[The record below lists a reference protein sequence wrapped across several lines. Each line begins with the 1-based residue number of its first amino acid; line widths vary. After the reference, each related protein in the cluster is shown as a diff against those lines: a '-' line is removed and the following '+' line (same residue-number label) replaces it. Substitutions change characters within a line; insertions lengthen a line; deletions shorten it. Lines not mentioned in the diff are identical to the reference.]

1 MASYSAVIDLRVNG
15 EKKIDS
21 VVAKVNRINGLIKGL
36 KPVPD
41 IFQKQRGGTE
51 AFRKQIN
58 ALKTTLSETL
68 ATFGQTGKVTGF
80 SKTIGGLNSQLATFR
95 SVANSAKAGSQQ
107 FTQALTAGEN
117 ASRQLLK
124 AELERLKSLQNL
136 YQTNAKLVK
145 GSSAGIGKQLTEV
158 LKIGNTIPKTTAA
171 LNKYKNELQRII
183 SLVEIGSKEYKELER
198 AIADV
203 NKVLA
208 RVPGSKQYNE
218 KLRGEKKVTQELDKQ
233 RAIEDRRFRNAIN
246 NIRRR
251 KRERQKQRQGRLLG
265 AGFPLLFGGG
275 LGAVGGSIAGSF
287 AAKPGQEFGAQ
298 IFGSAVGQQIETLIK
313 RANALGDAI
322 REISFEKLE
331 EQSIIINGALKDQI
345 KFLKEIGEKEK
356 ARSLIA
362 EEVFKRTG
370 ASADVNRDINRSVQ
384 VLNAGF
390 SELVNSAGTTLAIL
404 GAPLLKAVGAVSFAV
419 GGIFKTFNRGISALR
434 SLIQDLPIVDKFFQR
449 FDKFLQNSA
458 ENSAR
463 IQRNMNKLA
472 DQDFTELS
480 IENQK
485 VIGKNAKTFENQR
498 KNLLLEKDLLKL
510 KTRRDFNQT
519 LQDEGGITFE
529 NDPKAYNEIVKRFN
543 VQFQKNSKTLDD
555 QLFIIN
561 EQEEKRNAILQR
573 RLDLSLAQ
581 NNFTKKIMKA
591 NREDDVKTAARLEFE
606 RDKVN
611 LQFALGEKL
620 REAKSVEEEIALIKL
635 HMADIDKLRL
645 VLAGKLNDE
654 ADKTK
659 DAFQALSNSINNDI
673 KEGIKGLIKGTSTL
687 GDMLNNIADKFLDL
701 ALNQGLFGSIL
712 GSQGDKGGGLLGAL
726 KLFGNGGR
734 PPVGKPSIVGEKGPE
749 LFVPR
754 SSGTIVPNNKLGGGG
769 TNNVVVNVD
778 ASGSDVQGDDA
789 GGQELGSLIAAAV
802 QGELVKQQRPGG
814 LLNR

>member
-58 ALKTTLSETL
+58 ALKQTLSETL
-68 ATFGQTGKVTGF
+68 ATFGQTGKVAGF

-95 SVANSAKAGSQQ
+95 SVANSAKTGSQQ

-183 SLVEIGSKEYKELER
+183 SLVEIGSKEYKELEV
-198 AIADV
+198 AIAKV
-203 NKVLA
+203 NKQLDRTKPV
-208 RVPGSKQYNE
+208 KTQTDK
-218 KLRGEKKVTQELDKQ
+218 KLQVEKKVTQEMSKQKQLEMDLFKQ
-233 RAIEDRRFRNAIN
+233 RRK
-246 NIRRR
+246 NIRD
-251 KRERQKQRQGRLLG
+251 RERTAKQQRQGRLLG

-275 LGAVGGSIAGSF
+275 IGSIGGSLAGSF
-287 AAKPGQEFGAQ
+287 LAKPGEEFGAQ

-449 FDKFLQNSA
+449 FDRFLQNSA

-463 IQRNMNKLA
+463 IQRNFNKLA

-485 VIGKNAKTFENQR
+485 VIGDNAKTFENQR

-510 KTRRDFNQT
+510 KTRREFDQT
-519 LQDEGGITFE
+519 LKDEGGITFE
-529 NDPKAYNEIVKRFN
+529 NDPKAFNAIVKRFN

-561 EQEEKRNAILQR
+561 EQEEKRNAKLQR
-573 RLDLSLAQ
+573 RLDLQTAL
-581 NNFTKKIMKA
+581 NGINKKIIGA
-591 NREDDVKTAARLEFE
+591 NRAEDEQLAARLEFE
-606 RDKVN
+606 KTK
-611 LQFALGEKL
+611 LGIQFQLGEDLRAAKSTKEEMLLVEGAIKDIEAARIILGEKL
-620 REAKSVEEEIALIKL
+620 FNISEKMKTNFELVGETIASGVTDNITAAIQGTKSLGDAAKSILNDLSSTLIKL
-635 HMADIDKLRL
+635 GVNTMLSKIPGFGNLPKLL
-645 VLAGKLNDE
+645 PFA
-654 ADKTK
+654 
-659 DAFQALSNSINNDI
+659 
-673 KEGIKGLIKGTSTL
+673 
-687 GDMLNNIADKFLDL
+687 
-701 ALNQGLFGSIL
+701 
-712 GSQGDKGGGLLGAL
+712 
-726 KLFGNGGR
+726 NGGR
-734 PPVGKPSIVGEKGPE
+734 PPVGRPSLVGEKGPE
-749 LFVPR
+749 LFVPKR
-754 SSGTIVPNNKLGGGG
+754 SGTIIPNDKLAGGGS
-769 TNNVVVNVD
+769 TNISVNVD
-778 ASGSDVQGDDA
+778 ASGSSVQSNEQQGK
-789 GGQELGSLIAAAV
+789 ELGRVISAAIQSELI
-802 QGELVKQQRPGG
+802 KQRRPGG
-814 LLNR
+814 LLR

>member
-95 SVANSAKAGSQQ
+95 SVANSAKVGSQQ
-107 FTQALTAGEN
+107 FAQALTAGEN

-183 SLVEIGSKEYKELER
+183 SLVEIGSKEYKELEK

-203 NKVLA
+203 NRQLG
-208 RVPGSKQYNE
+208 RVPSTKKNNA
-218 KLRGEKKVTQELDKQ
+218 KLNGEKKVTDELKKQ
-233 RAIEDRRFRNAIN
+233 KAIEDRRFRNAIN

-251 KRERQKQRQGRLLG
+251 KRERQQQRQGRLLG

-298 IFGSAVGQQIETLIK
+298 IFGSAVGQQIETLIR

-384 VLNAGF
+384 ILNAGF

-449 FDKFLQNSA
+449 FDRFLQNSA

-463 IQRNMNKLA
+463 IQRNFNKLA

-485 VIGKNAKTFENQR
+485 VIGDNAKTFENQR

-510 KTRRDFNQT
+510 KTRREFDQA
-519 LQDEGGITFE
+519 LKDEGGITFE
-529 NDPKAYNEIVKRFN
+529 NDPKAFNAIVKRFN

-561 EQEEKRNAILQR
+561 EQEEKRNAKLQR
-573 RLDLSLAQ
+573 RLDLQTAL
-581 NNFTKKIMKA
+581 NGINKKIIGA
-591 NREDDVKTAARLEFE
+591 NRAEDEQLAARLEFE
-606 RDKVN
+606 KTK
-611 LQFALGEKL
+611 LGIQFQLGEDL
-620 REAKSVEEEIALIKL
+620 RAAKSVEEEMLLTKQAIQ
-635 HMADIDKLRL
+635 DIDSARIMLGEKLFNISEKMKTNFEL
-645 VLAGKLNDE
+645 VGETIASGVTDNITAAILQTKTLGEAAKNILNDL
-654 ADKTK
+654 A
-659 DAFQALSNSINNDI
+659 N
-673 KEGIKGLIKGTSTL
+673 TL
-687 GDMLNNIADKFLDL
+687 VKLGVNT
-701 ALNQGLFGSIL
+701 IL
-712 GSQGDKGGGLLGAL
+712 GSIAPGIFGGLPML
-726 KLFGNGGR
+726 KFANGGR
-734 PPVGKPSIVGEKGPE
+734 PPVGKASLVGEKGPE
-749 LFVPR
+749 LFVPKR
-754 SSGTIVPNNKLGGGG
+754 SGTIIPNDKLAGGGS
-769 TNNVVVNVD
+769 TNISVSVD
-778 ASGSDVQGDDA
+778 ASGSSVQSNEQQGK
-789 GGQELGSLIAAAV
+789 ELGRVISAAIQSELI
-802 QGELVKQQRPGG
+802 KQRRPGG
-814 LLNR
+814 LLR